1 MVEPT
6 EFRMLANF
14 KSNLL
19 GTEIGLA
26 GASATRMAFIFEKL
40 IVCQK
45 SLELVEA
52 IERLRHERDR
62 KIPHPLI
69 DQLFRASLS
78 IPLNIAEGNGRWHK
92 GDKRNFFWI
101 ARGSVFEC
109 VPLVQLL
116 QRSQFITESEC
127 ATLYAKLE
135 ELSKMVT
142 GLVQRFE
149 STEKE
154 L

>member
-1 MVEPT
+1 
-6 EFRMLANF
+6 
-14 KSNLL
+14 
-19 GTEIGLA
+19 
-26 GASATRMAFIFEKL
+26 MAFIFEKL
-40 IVCQK
+40 IVYQK
-45 SLELVEA
+45 SLELVEE
-52 IERLRHERDR
+52 IEKLRRERER
-62 KIPHPLI
+62 KIPSVLM

-116 QRSQFITESEC
+116 QRSQFISEREY
-127 ATLYAKLE
+127 AALYARLE

-154 L
+154 P

>member
-1 MVEPT
+1 
-6 EFRMLANF
+6 
-14 KSNLL
+14 
-19 GTEIGLA
+19 
-26 GASATRMAFIFEKL
+26 MAFIFEKL
-40 IVCQK
+40 IVYQK
-45 SLELVEA
+45 SLELVEE
-52 IERLRHERDR
+52 IEKLRRERER
-62 KIPHPLI
+62 KIPHALM
-69 DQLFRASLS
+69 DQLFRACLS

-116 QRSQFITESEC
+116 QRSQFISEGEYT
-127 ATLYAKLE
+127 ALYARLE

-149 STEKE
+149 QPVSC
-154 L
+154 